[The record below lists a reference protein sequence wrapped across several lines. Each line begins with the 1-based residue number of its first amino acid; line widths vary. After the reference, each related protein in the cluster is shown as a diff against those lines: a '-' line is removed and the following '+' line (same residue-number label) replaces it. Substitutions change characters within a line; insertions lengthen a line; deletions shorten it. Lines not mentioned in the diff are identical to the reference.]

1 MDVILLERIG
11 KLGGIG
17 DVVTVKPG
25 FARNYLIPTGRA
37 LRANDNNRKRFEAE
51 RANIE
56 ARNAERKSEA
66 ERTLTELD
74 GRTFVAVRSAGETG
88 QLYGSVAAR
97 DVVEILAAEG
107 VRAPR
112 NQINLKEPIKKI
124 GIHPIGI
131 QLHPEVEATIT
142 INVARTPDEASR
154 QAQGEDLTSLDAIY
168 GEVDEDDRVEVDEF
182 FDDEAQ
188 EARAGQSPG
197 QSEGQTTRFT
207 DEDGNPVDPGEA
219 EQPYV

>member
-11 KLGGIG
+11 KMGGIG
-17 DVVTVKPG
+17 DVVSVKPG

-37 LRANDNNRKRFEAE
+37 LRANETNRQRFEAE
-51 RANIE
+51 RATIE
-56 ARNAERKSEA
+56 ARNADRKAEA
-66 ERTLTELD
+66 ERILAELND
-74 GRTFVAVRSAGETG
+74 RSFIAVRSAGETG

-97 DVVEILAAEG
+97 DVVDILAAEG

-124 GIHPIGI
+124 GVHPVGI

-142 INVARTPDEASR
+142 INVARTPDEALR
-154 QAQGEDLTSLDAIY
+154 QARGEDLTSLDAIY
-168 GEVDEDDRVEVDEF
+168 GEVDEDDQVTPDEF

-188 EARAGQSPG
+188 AERAGQ
-197 QSEGQTTRFT
+197 TTEFT
-207 DEDGNPVDPGEA
+207 DDEGNPVDPGEA

>member
-37 LRANDNNRKRFEAE
+37 LRANENNKNRFEAE
-51 RANIE
+51 RADIE
-56 ARNAERKSEA
+56 ARNADRKAEA
-66 ERTLTELD
+66 ERTLAELD
-74 GRTFVAVRSAGETG
+74 ERSFIAVRSAGETG

-124 GIHPIGI
+124 GVHPVGI

-142 INVARTPDEASR
+142 INVARTPDEALR
-154 QAQGEDLTSLDAIY
+154 QARGEDLTSLDAIY

-188 EARAGQSPG
+188 AERAGQ
-197 QSEGQTTRFT
+197 QTQFT
-207 DEDGNPVDPGEA
+207 DDEGNPVDPGEA